1 MEALEL
7 LEKQL
12 RLEDQSPKTTGGREI
27 DFQERQG
34 FEISS
39 CRPAPA
45 QTTQRAQYFN
55 LPGQPI
61 DSVAI
66 APSCRRCPPLDQQR
80 AIFRE
85 VINCLD
91 ETHSD
96 LMKLVNRDNN
106 RITNQTLAKCN
117 IILDCVCYYYDTILE
132 AD

>member
-55 LPGQPI
+55 LPDEQI
-61 DSVAI
+61 DFISA
-66 APSCRRCPPLDQQR
+66 AATACKLCPT
-80 AIFRE
+80 
-85 VINCLD
+85 LD
-91 ETHSD
+91 EQRSI
-96 LMKLVNRDNN
+96 MKETEKFLNELVD
-106 RITNQTLAKCN
+106 
-117 IILDCVCYYYDTILE
+117 IL
-132 AD
+132 